1 MSRKKLIIGL
11 VLIAVGIM
19 MLSATL
25 DMFYFSFRD
34 FFTYALP
41 LALMAIGIWLIL
53 RGRGRQAAD
62 EQARR
67 HAQAFTKEVKPD
79 WIASGDSDFEPSASA
94 SASTGPTSGE
104 KNKPRPSAGPSD
116 RIKYSKFIGDTY
128 VDCQDIDLQNVEISS
143 FIGDVEVKLHG
154 GRLGPGLNRM
164 IISGFIGDVRVLVPQ
179 GMAVF
184 AQSSNFIGDIEMM
197 GRRSAGFGNNL
208 DAQTPNYADAESKL
222 YIANNHFIGDVRV
235 YVV

>member
-1 MSRKKLIIGL
+1 MSQKKLIIGL
-11 VLIAVGIM
+11 VLIAVGIT

-41 LALMAIGIWLIL
+41 LAFMAIGIWLIL

-62 EQARR
+62 EHARQ

-79 WIASGDSDFEPSASA
+79 WIAPGDSDIEPSASA
-94 SASTGPTSGE
+94 SASAGPTPGE
-104 KNKPRPSAGPSD
+104 KSKPRPSAGPFD
-116 RIKYSKFIGDTY
+116 RKIYSKFIGDTY